1 MTTRTRDEDT
11 QAPRGIR
18 RTYDH
23 IRLSH
28 GSGGKLTLELIET
41 LFARI
46 FSNNTVSDLTDA
58 AVLENPGGRIAL
70 CTDSHAVKPIFFPGG
85 DIGRLAVSGTVNDL
99 AVMGA
104 CPAYLT
110 AGFILE
116 EGLPIADLE
125 RVVQSM
131 QATALEAGVR
141 VVAGDTKVVERGHG
155 DGVFI
160 NTAGVGFVPDG
171 LEIGPHR
178 IEAGDALIINGTLGD
193 HGLAVM
199 SKREG
204 FELDLGLQS
213 DVAPL
218 NGLIAAAIKAAPGL
232 HFMRDMTRG
241 GLGAVANEMVR
252 GKPFGVRVFDAQIPI
267 REAVL
272 EYAEMLGLDPFLVAN
287 EGKALFCVPKLEAD
301 ALLAALHAHPLGR
314 DAAIIGDVIRKPQ
327 GMAIVETA
335 YGSRRVLEMPIEEQ
349 LPRIC

>member
-1 MTTRTRDEDT
+1 MTMTRSREI
-11 QAPRGIR
+11 QAGAA

-41 LFARI
+41 LFAAN
-46 FSNNTVSDLTDA
+46 FSSGMAHDLTDA
-58 AVLENPGGRIAL
+58 AILENPGGRIAL
-70 CTDSHAVKPIFFPGG
+70 CTDSHSVKPIFFPGG

-104 CPAYLT
+104 RPKYLT

-116 EGLPIADLE
+116 EGLMISDLE
-125 RVVQSM
+125 RIVQSM

-141 VVAGDTKVVERGHG
+141 IVAGDTKVVERGHG
-155 DGVFI
+155 DGIFI

-171 LEIGPHR
+171 LEIGPQR
-178 IEAGDALIINGTLGD
+178 IEPGDVLVVNGTLGD
-193 HGLAVM
+193 HGIAVM

-204 FELDLGLQS
+204 FELDLGLKS

-218 NGLIAAAIKAAPGL
+218 NHLIAAALEAAPGI

-241 GLGAVANEMVR
+241 GLAAVANEMVR
-252 GKPFGVRVFDAQIPI
+252 GKEFGVRVFDAQIPI
-267 REAVL
+267 REDVL
-272 EYAEMLGLDPFLVAN
+272 EFAEMLGLDPLLVAN
-287 EGKALFCVPKLEAD
+287 EGKVLFCLSRLEAEKLLT
-301 ALLAALHAHPLGR
+301 ALRAHPLGR
-314 DAAIIGDVIRKPQ
+314 EAAIIGDVTRKPA